1 VILLD
6 AIYINKGG
14 GKVLLDLLIVNI
26 LKKDLPVFFLL
37 DKRLENTYPEIKYNF
52 LFLEPSLL
60 KRHQFYKKNKTRF
73 NSVLAFGNI
82 PPTVKMECRVFTF
95 FQNVLYLDVKFTFS
109 NIKLFLKSWIL
120 RRIKYNTDYWVVQN
134 FLVREQIVN
143 NFQLQRNNVFVC
155 PIFNDE
161 KKRFNRK
168 NNVDFKAIKFLYVST
183 GEVHKNH
190 VRLINAFS
198 RFNKLMPSSTLT
210 VTVGKEYED
219 LYNYISKS
227 KSDGVQILNKEFIN
241 REELESE
248 YLAADIFI
256 FPSLSESFGLGLIE
270 AALFNLPIIS
280 SNMKY
285 VEQVVEP
292 SNVFDPYNEDEI
304 FQAMLGFEDYINKP
318 SKIVVR
324 NGLSDLLQLLKN

>member
-1 VILLD
+1 MILLD
-6 AIYINKGG
+6 AVYINKGG

-82 PPTVKMECRVFTF
+82 PPTVKMECQVFTF

-134 FLVREQIVN
+134 LLVREQLVN
-143 NFQLQRNNVFVC
+143 NFQLQRNKVFVC
-155 PIFNDE
+155 PIFNNE
-161 KKRFNRK
+161 KKQFHRK
-168 NNVDFKAIKFLYVST
+168 INVDLKAIKFLYVST

-190 VRLINAFS
+190 VRLINAFT
-198 RFNKLMPSSTLT
+198 RFNRLMPYSSLT
-210 VTVGKEYED
+210 ITVGKEYEE
-219 LYNYISKS
+219 LHNYISKS
-227 KSDGVQILNKEFIN
+227 KTDGINIINREFIN
-241 REELESE
+241 KEEVEAE
-248 YLAADIFI
+248 YLAADIFV

-270 AALFNLPIIS
+270 AALFELPIIA

-285 VEQVVEP
+285 VKQVIEP
-292 SNVFDPYNEDEI
+292 SKVFDPCNENEI
-304 FQAMLGFEDYINKP
+304 LKVMLEFENYINNP
-318 SKIVVR
+318 SKIVVK
-324 NGLSDLLQLLKN
+324 NCLDDLLQLLKN